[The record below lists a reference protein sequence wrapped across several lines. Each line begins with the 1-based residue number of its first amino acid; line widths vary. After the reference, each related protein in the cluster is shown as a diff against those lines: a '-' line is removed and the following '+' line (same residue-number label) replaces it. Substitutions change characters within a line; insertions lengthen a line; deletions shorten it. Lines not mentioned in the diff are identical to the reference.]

1 MLCAGRRILAMALAG
16 IILLALTAHG
26 SWGVW
31 RQRDQ
36 EMERQRQL
44 LQSLVQADA
53 RWQVPDSAASADDE
67 AEEALGGKVLNSG
80 HVNWYWIP
88 SNTEPSTP
96 RQPRLIYP
104 KAAGLSPL
112 VLDHVFTGEG
122 QQGWANVHA
131 LENGELL
138 TGKMQLKHLPPPT
151 PPPERHVDPTC
162 PPSTPLPHW
171 GLRNRSCDAH
181 TVAGVVNSRAFCKI
195 LLHNHSIN
203 IK

>member
-1 MLCAGRRILAMALAG
+1 MLCAGQRSLAMALSG

-36 EMERQRQL
+36 EIERQRQL

-112 VLDHVFTGEG
+112 VLDHVFTGDG

-131 LENGELL
+131 FENGELL
-138 TGKMQLKHLPPPT
+138 TGKMQLKHLPR
-151 PPPERHVDPTC
+151 PPPPPAERHVDPTRLEGVLHGVLDEVC
-162 PPSTPLPHW
+162 V
-171 GLRNRSCDAH
+171 CDCCMC
-181 TVAGVVNSRAFCKI
+181 V
-195 LLHNHSIN
+195 
-203 IK
+203 